1 MLDINLSAVIGFAEL
16 FGLLVIEKFS
26 TDDVIFPFTPL
37 QKFDVFI
44 EL

>member
-1 MLDINLSAVIGFAEL
+1 
-16 FGLLVIEKFS
+16 LLVIEKFS

-44 EL
+44 ELWLAVEE